1 MLINEDAIR
10 IDWGNMS
17 PNFSLK
23 FLDVVE
29 DNSKI
34 IEQTVKKIIM
44 VEIDA
49 AVIMIGLLFMMKI
62 E

>member
-1 MLINEDAIR
+1 
-10 IDWGNMS
+10 MS

>member
-1 MLINEDAIR
+1 
-10 IDWGNMS
+10 MS

-49 AVIMIGLLFMMKI
+49 AVIMIGLLLMMKL

>member
-1 MLINEDAIR
+1 
-10 IDWGNMS
+10 MS

-23 FLDVVE
+23 FLDGVE

-49 AVIMIGLLFMMKI
+49 AVIMIGLLLMMKI

>member
-1 MLINEDAIR
+1 
-10 IDWGNMS
+10 MS

-34 IEQTVKKIIM
+34 IEQTFKKIIM

-49 AVIMIGLLFMMKI
+49 AVIMIGLLLMMKI